1 MSQCSVTGSQDVR
14 GESMPFSPE
23 FKLTLSARYLVEL
36 AASFDVVL
44 NGSYRWQDEV
54 LYAIDQ
60 DENKIQDAY
69 GVMDLS
75 VGLLDD
81 AGRYEINL
89 YVSNVFDE
97 SYANSI
103 ITNNIYSSPGANAY
117 PYDQYIS
124 RDAERRVGVELKYY
138 WY

>member
-1 MSQCSVTGSQDVR
+1 
-14 GESMPFSPE
+14 MPFSPE
-23 FKLTLSARYLVEL
+23 FKMTLSARYQIEL
-36 AASFDVVL
+36 ERSFSVVL

-60 DENKIQDAY
+60 DENKIQEAY

-75 VGLLDD
+75 IGLLDD
-81 AGRYEINL
+81 DGRYEVNF
-89 YVSNVFDE
+89 YVSNVLDE

-103 ITNNIYSSPGANAY
+103 ITNNIYSGAAANAY
-117 PYDQYIS
+117 PYDQFIS